1 MTYELVIRNGRVL
14 DVAGAFVGDVA
25 VNGEKIAA
33 LGTDLAG
40 AKELDASGKLVVPG
54 AIDGHV
60 HMRTEREAFCYD
72 DTFATGSIAAAFGGT
87 TTMIDQVQAE
97 PGRTLSEELETRLS
111 LAEGSSSIDFAFH
124 MNIREATA
132 DRLAEIPE
140 IVRRGI
146 TSFKWFMAIPG
157 WRVPDDFLLRGM
169 FEVADFGGLS
179 IVHAE
184 NQGVILEMR
193 RRAAAEGRRDIAEF
207 TRNYPP
213 EAEAAAIQ
221 LAMAM
226 TETTRG
232 RTLVFHNTCTEGVA
246 AIRAAK
252 ARGVRAFGEAGLA
265 WLTHTDDV
273 YQGNQVA
280 ALPFLLTPPVRHA
293 GHQDALWQGL
303 ARGDLDIASTD
314 HAAVRMVPEEKAR
327 EIAEYFGHGVK
338 APPADDRTPYDAQGN
353 RLMPVL
359 PPGGVETRFAL
370 LYSEGVCRGRLSPE
384 RWVEVC
390 CAGPARIFDLTRKG
404 RLLPGYDADLV
415 IFDPEATHTYS
426 TAGLH
431 SNTDYSVWDG
441 WQVRGKVEKTFS
453 RGRLIVDGD
462 RFLGTP
468 DHGTFIYREV
478 AS

>member
-25 VNGEKIAA
+25 VNGERIAA
-33 LGTDLAG
+33 LGTGLAG
-40 AKELDASGKLVVPG
+40 VSELDASGMLVVPG

-72 DTFATGSIAAAFGGT
+72 DTFATGSVAAAFGGT

-97 PGRTLSEELETRLS
+97 PGRTLSEELDARLS

-132 DRLAEIPE
+132 ERLAEIPE
-140 IVRRGI
+140 IVCRGI
-146 TSFKWFMAIPG
+146 TSFKWFMSIPG
-157 WRVPDDFLLRGM
+157 WGVPDEFLLRGM

-207 TRNYPP
+207 ARNYPA

-226 TETTRG
+226 TETTGG
-232 RTLVFHNTCTEGVA
+232 RTLVFHNTCAEGVA

-252 ARGVRAFGEAGLA
+252 ARGLRAFGEAGLA

-273 YQGNQVA
+273 YRGDQVA
-280 ALPFLLTPPVRHA
+280 ALPFLLTPPIRHA
-293 GHQDALWQGL
+293 GHQEALWRGL

-327 EIAEYFGHGVK
+327 EIAAYFGHEVK
-338 APPADDRTPYDAQGN
+338 APPADDRTPHDAQGN

-370 LYSEGVCRGRLSPE
+370 LYSEGVCKGRLSPE

-390 CAGPARIFDLTRKG
+390 CAGPARMFDLTRKG
-404 RLLPGYDADLV
+404 RLLPGYDADIV
-415 IFDPEATHTYS
+415 IFDPEATHIYS

-441 WQVRGKVEKTFS
+441 WQVTGRVEKTFS

-468 DHGTFIYREV
+468 DHGRFVYREV